1 MADNAKLT
9 LRMLNAEGDFLKEKV
24 DILLRNQ
31 TLGGL
36 KKASVTVSKTVSVG
50 GLSGPPHGLHRM
62 EIDPPSYL
70 ALNRFVNLRSGDNN
84 ELEVV
89 FPVDPKKVTKVAFP
103 KFTALAEGAR
113 ALLEKS
119 GEVLSFKGKTGAEL
133 YGALDDLRC
142 AGMLNILAKAG
153 ATPVG
158 NEQTVLDF
166 LREGELRE
174 LRGDRFFAVVPK
186 ELREEVKNSVA
197 AGLFRKVSGALHRLP
212 GHFSGFSDAGSFK
225 TRDRYG
231 NLQLTFFMKG
241 NECVTDIDID
251 DASGLEHVFQVL
263 NNLLPGNSTHPY
275 AIRDILLVHQK
286 LDPGYR
292 FKL

>member
-9 LRMLNAEGDFLKEKV
+9 LKMLNAEGNFLKEKV

-31 TLGGL
+31 TLSGL
-36 KKASVTVSKTVSVG
+36 KKASITASKSVAVT
-50 GLSGPPHGLHRM
+50 GLSGPPHNLYRM

-70 ALNRFVNLRSGDNN
+70 PVNRFITVGTSGDP
-84 ELEVV
+84 LEII
-89 FPVDPKKVTKVAFP
+89 FPIDPKKVTKAIFP
-103 KFTALAEGAR
+103 KYGSLSEGAR
-113 ALLEKS
+113 ALLGRS
-119 GEVLSFKGKTGAEL
+119 DQVLSSLGKTGEEL

-142 AGMLNILAKAG
+142 AGMLNILTKTG
-153 ATPVG
+153 ATPL
-158 NEQTVLDF
+158 NDEQTVLD
-166 LREGELRE
+166 LLKEGELRE

-197 AGLFRKVSGALHRLP
+197 AGLFEKVSGALHHLP
-212 GHFSGFSDAGSFK
+212 GQFTGFSDAGSFK
-225 TRDRYG
+225 THDRYW

-241 NECVTDIDID
+241 NECVADIDID
-251 DASGLEHVFQVL
+251 NASGLGHVFQVL
-263 NNLLPGNSTHPY
+263 NNMLPGNSTHPY
-275 AIRDILLVHQK
+275 TIRDILLVHQK